1 MHRPAA
7 LISPSLAIA
16 VLSMALASA
25 ASAQQLDP
33 KVLRQRPHA
42 TTPHDTTKA
51 KPLARSRPTT
61 SCAEFGAGFVRM
73 PGSDSCMR
81 FGGGVGIG
89 VGAVP

>member
-1 MHRPAA
+1 MHRGPAYISRFVAIAMMSVALTSAA
-7 LISPSLAIA
+7 L
-16 VLSMALASA
+16 
-25 ASAQQLDP
+25 AQHLDP

-42 TTPHDTTKA
+42 AASHDTTKA
-51 KPLARSRPTT
+51 RPFARSRPSH

-81 FGGGVGIG
+81 IGGGVEMG

>member
-1 MHRPAA
+1 MHRGSAY
-7 LISPSLAIA
+7 LSHLVAIA
-16 VLSMALASA
+16 VLSISLVSA

-42 TTPHDTTKA
+42 ATSHDTTKA

-81 FGGGVGIG
+81 FGGSVGIG